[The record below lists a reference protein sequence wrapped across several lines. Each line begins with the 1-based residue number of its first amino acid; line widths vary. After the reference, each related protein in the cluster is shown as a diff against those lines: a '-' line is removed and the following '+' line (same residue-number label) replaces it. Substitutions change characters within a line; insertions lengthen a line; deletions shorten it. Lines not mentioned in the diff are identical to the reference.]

1 MFKSS
6 NKVKNRGHTG
16 TCIIM
21 YLNTNTKLSTSR
33 YIAMIDDM
41 VGTWNN
47 NRQNTNVICME
58 ITVIIRKYYIFHL
71 NLITIMRWRFS
82 SKYVLDVSLYIIQP
96 VSHLS
101 SQTLRCNYWDSPCK
115 LLPINTDPLQE
126 SLVALQD
133 GYTCTK
139 CAQANSDPYKSKI
152 VVTAGK
158 LFLHRDDKALPWHP
172 CTQTLW
178 MSVEMLTVTSFVTS
192 QIVLNVLITCELT

>member
-1 MFKSS
+1 MVNTYHYYSLDFFKDLGLEQCL
-6 NKVKNRGHTG
+6 KVQMRSRLENIQEHVLLCTL
-16 TCIIM
+16 

-41 VGTWNN
+41 VGAWKN

-58 ITVIIRKYYIFHL
+58 ITVIMRKYYIFHL

-82 SKYVLDVSLYIIQP
+82 SKYVLDVPLHIIQP

-101 SQTLRCNYWDSPCK
+101 SQTLRCNYWDSPGK
-115 LLPINTDPLQE
+115 LLPIKTNSLQG

-139 CAQANSDPYKSKI
+139 CVHADSDPYKSKI

-158 LFLHRDDKALPWHP
+158 LFLHRNDKALP
-172 CTQTLW
+172 L
-178 MSVEMLTVTSFVTS
+178 
-192 QIVLNVLITCELT
+192 